1 MPRTP
6 APTSTTSP
14 TSSCP
19 KTAGALMSGDTIFA
33 MSEPQSP
40 QPPRCSSSS
49 PAPIDGRGQS
59 SAAIR
64 PLPRKTAAFTP
75 RLSNLRSSHRSP
87 RRPTRLG
94 SHDLGHLTA
103 RLGRRTPRLALP
115 SRGGAQAGARPAAQ
129 GDGDLAPRRQGHTLL
144 QDRKAAVRDLAEQ
157 RVIAPPHDLGGDQR
171 AGVDPRK

>member
-19 KTAGALMSGDTIFA
+19 KTAGALVSGDTIFA

-40 QPPRCSSSS
+40 QPRRCSSSS

-103 RLGRRTPRLALP
+103 RLGRRTPRLA
-115 SRGGAQAGARPAAQ
+115 RPRSSPRP
-129 GDGDLAPRRQGHTLL
+129 PRRPTRLGS
-144 QDRKAAVRDLAEQ
+144 
-157 RVIAPPHDLGGDQR
+157 HDLGHLTPRLRRRTPPPPRTR
-171 AGVDPRK
+171 AAPPPPPPPPAPAPPPPPPLP